1 MYKLAVK
8 HANFRSQ
15 NQHAEMNKCKRG
27 KLKFIQY
34 NFIFAL

>member
-1 MYKLAVK
+1 MQILEAKTNMLI
-8 HANFRSQ
+8 
-15 NQHAEMNKCKRG
+15 AEMNKSKRG